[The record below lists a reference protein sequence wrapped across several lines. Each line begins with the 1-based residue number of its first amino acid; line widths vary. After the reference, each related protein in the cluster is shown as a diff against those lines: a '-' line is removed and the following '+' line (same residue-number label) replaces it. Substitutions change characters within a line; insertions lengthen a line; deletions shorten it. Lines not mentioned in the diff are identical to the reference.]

1 MTRFR
6 YTRWDGTQEPF
17 SPDADQVLG
26 QLAESLFEHGDL
38 MRALNELLRGGL
50 RSRDGRQMPGLRDL
64 ARRVQ
69 ARRQERLDRYDLSSL
84 MDDLRRR
91 LDRVVEREWSAA
103 DQRLAEA
110 EAGLREPG
118 ADPAERPAELLERI
132 RDRARATQAK
142 LGTLPP
148 SLGGAIRAL
157 ADHDFLDPEARRE
170 FQELLDL
177 LRRQMA
183 GQVGREAAESVR
195 NMSAGQQA
203 EMREMLGALNQ
214 MLRERL
220 RGGTPDFEGFM
231 RRFGH
236 HFGPNPPRSLGQ
248 LTDAMQR
255 QMARMQSLMAGL
267 SPAEREEL
275 MQAMT
280 DSLDPATLREMA
292 ELGAL
297 MEALRPPSDLTRQY
311 PFRGA
316 ESLDLD
322 EAMRLMGEMQELD
335 ALEHALQQAGRTGDL
350 DRLDPERVRDLLGP
364 DAADTLREL
373 GEVARKLEEAGYARK
388 NGDRWELT
396 PRTIRKLGEKA
407 LAEVFGRLGRARMG
421 GHRIAPVGSGGEPTG
436 DTQPY
441 EPGQPFEV
449 NLQRS
454 LMNALARRGPGTP
467 VRVAV
472 EDFEVDR
479 AEATVSAATALL
491 LDQSSSMFHQGR
503 WPAAKKVAMALQALI
518 QGQFPRDRLF
528 VIGFSDVAFE
538 IAPEALTATEPNM
551 WVQGTNM
558 HHALMLARRRLAR
571 EPAATRQVIMVT
583 DGDPTAHLEDGES
596 WFSYPPARKT
606 LVETLKEVKRLTA
619 AGITINTFMLARA
632 PYLMQ
637 FVDSVTRINR
647 GRAFFASP
655 DRLGDYVLVDY
666 VRNRRRRVG

>member
-103 DQRLAEA
+103 DHRLAEA

-118 ADPAERPAELLERI
+118 ADPAERPAELLERM

-157 ADHDFLDPEARRE
+157 ADHDFVDPEARRE

-275 MQAMT
+275 MQALT

-297 MEALRPPSDLTRQY
+297 MEALRPPSDLTRPY

-421 GHRIAPVGSGGEPTG
+421 GHRIAPIGSGGEPTG